1 MNIKRNLRDILKT
14 NIKYYRI
21 KANLTQEDLAE
32 NANVTA
38 KYISD
43 LERGIF
49 NVSLEKLEQIAE
61 ALNIEAY
68 LLLKDDYKNEIIPTK
83 VDMVTKTRKSK
94 NIIKFIYEKT

>member
-1 MNIKRNLRDILKT
+1 MGIKRNLRDILKT

-32 NANVTA
+32 KADVTS

-49 NVSLEKLEQIAE
+49 NVSLEKLEQIAN

-68 LLLKDDYKNEIIPTK
+68 LLLKDDFRDEVIPTK

-94 NIIKFIYEKT
+94 RHY

>member
-1 MNIKRNLRDILKT
+1 MGIKRNLRDILKT

-32 NANVTA
+32 KADVTS

-61 ALNIEAY
+61 TLNIEAY

-94 NIIKFIYEKT
+94 KHY

>member
-94 NIIKFIYEKT
+94 KHY

>member
-1 MNIKRNLRDILKT
+1 MSIKRNLRDILKT

-32 NANVTA
+32 KANVTS

-49 NVSLEKLEQIAE
+49 NVSLEKLEQIANV
-61 ALNIEAY
+61 LNIEAY
-68 LLLKDDYKNEIIPTK
+68 LLLKDDFRDEVIPTK

-94 NIIKFIYEKT
+94 RHY

>member
-1 MNIKRNLRDILKT
+1 MGIKRNLRDILKT

-32 NANVTA
+32 KADVTS

-49 NVSLEKLEQIAE
+49 NVSLEKLEQIAN

-68 LLLKDDYKNEIIPTK
+68 LLLKDDFKDMTIPTK

-94 NIIKFIYEKT
+94 RHY

>member
-49 NVSLEKLEQIAE
+49 NVSLEKLQQIAE

-68 LLLKDDYKNEIIPTK
+68 LLLKDDYKNEVIPIK
-83 VDMVTKTRKSK
+83 VDMITKTRKSK

>member
-32 NANVTA
+32 KANVTS

-61 ALNIEAY
+61 TLNIEAY

-94 NIIKFIYEKT
+94 KHY

>member
-1 MNIKRNLRDILKT
+1 M
-14 NIKYYRI
+14 KYYRI

-32 NANVTA
+32 KANVTS

-49 NVSLEKLEQIAE
+49 NVSLEKLEQIAN

-68 LLLKDDYKNEIIPTK
+68 LLLKDDFRDEVIPTK

-94 NIIKFIYEKT
+94 RHY

>member
-1 MNIKRNLRDILKT
+1 MSIKRNLRDILKT

-32 NANVTA
+32 KANVTS

-49 NVSLEKLEQIAE
+49 NVSLEKLEQIANT
-61 ALNIEAY
+61 LNIEAY
-68 LLLKDDYKNEIIPTK
+68 LLLKDDFRDVVIPTK

-94 NIIKFIYEKT
+94 RHY

>member
-21 KANLTQEDLAE
+21 KADMTQEDLAE

-68 LLLKDDYKNEIIPTK
+68 LLLKDDYINEVIPTK

-94 NIIKFIYEKT
+94 KN

>member
-1 MNIKRNLRDILKT
+1 MSIKRNLRDILKT

-21 KANLTQEDLAE
+21 KAYLTQEDLAE
-32 NANVTA
+32 KANVTS

-49 NVSLEKLEQIAE
+49 NVSLEKLEQIAN

-68 LLLKDDYKNEIIPTK
+68 LLLKDDFRDVVIPTK
-83 VDMVTKTRKSK
+83 VDMITKTRKSK
-94 NIIKFIYEKT
+94 RHY

>member
-1 MNIKRNLRDILKT
+1 MFRY
-14 NIKYYRI
+14 IKYYRI

-32 NANVTA
+32 KANVTS

-49 NVSLEKLEQIAE
+49 NVSLEKLEQIAN

-68 LLLKDDYKNEIIPTK
+68 LLLKDDFRDEVIPTK

-94 NIIKFIYEKT
+94 RHY

>member
-1 MNIKRNLRDILKT
+1 MLNNGDTVSKKRNLRDILKT

-21 KANLTQEDLAE
+21 KASLTQEDLAE
-32 NANVTA
+32 KANVTA

-49 NVSLEKLEQIAE
+49 NVSLEKLEQISI
-61 ALNIEAY
+61 ALHIEAY
-68 LLLKDDYKNEIIPTK
+68 LLLKDDFKDEVIPTK

-94 NIIKFIYEKT
+94 RH

>member
-1 MNIKRNLRDILKT
+1 MNIKRNLRDNLKT

-68 LLLKDDYKNEIIPTK
+68 LLLKDDYKNEVIPIK
-83 VDMVTKTRKSK
+83 VDMITKTRKSK
-94 NIIKFIYEKT
+94 NIIKFINEKT

>member
-61 ALNIEAY
+61 ALKIEAY

-94 NIIKFIYEKT
+94 KHY

>member
-49 NVSLEKLEQIAE
+49 NVSLEKLEQIAN

-68 LLLKDDYKNEIIPTK
+68 LLLKDDFRDVVIPTK

-94 NIIKFIYEKT
+94 RHY

>member
-32 NANVTA
+32 KANVTS

-94 NIIKFIYEKT
+94 KHY

>member
-68 LLLKDDYKNEIIPTK
+68 LLLKDDYKNEVIPIK
-83 VDMVTKTRKSK
+83 VDMITKTRKSK

>member
-1 MNIKRNLRDILKT
+1 MNIKRNLRDILKI

-32 NANVTA
+32 KANVTS

-61 ALNIEAY
+61 ALKIEAY
-68 LLLKDDYKNEIIPTK
+68 LLLK
-83 VDMVTKTRKSK
+83 M
-94 NIIKFIYEKT
+94 IIKTK

>member
-1 MNIKRNLRDILKT
+1 MGIKRNLRDILKT

-68 LLLKDDYKNEIIPTK
+68 LLLKDDYKNEVIPIK
-83 VDMVTKTRKSK
+83 VDMITKTRKSK

>member
-1 MNIKRNLRDILKT
+1 MSIKRNLRDILKT

-94 NIIKFIYEKT
+94 KHY

>member
-68 LLLKDDYKNEIIPTK
+68 LLLKDDYKNEVITIK
-83 VDMVTKTRKSK
+83 VDMITKTRKSK

>member
-1 MNIKRNLRDILKT
+1 MLNNGDTVSKKRNLRDILKT

-21 KANLTQEDLAE
+21 KASLTQEDLAE
-32 NANVTA
+32 KANVTA

-49 NVSLEKLEQIAE
+49 NVSLEKLEQISI

-68 LLLKDDYKNEIIPTK
+68 LLLKDDFKDEVIPTK

-94 NIIKFIYEKT
+94 RH

>member
-1 MNIKRNLRDILKT
+1 MSIKRNLRDILKT

-32 NANVTA
+32 KANVTS

-49 NVSLEKLEQIAE
+49 NVSLEKLEQIAN

-68 LLLKDDYKNEIIPTK
+68 LLLKDDFRDEVIPTK

-94 NIIKFIYEKT
+94 RHY

>member
-1 MNIKRNLRDILKT
+1 MGIKRNLRDILKT

-32 NANVTA
+32 KADVTS

-68 LLLKDDYKNEIIPTK
+68 LLLKDDYKNEVIPIK
-83 VDMVTKTRKSK
+83 VDMITKTRKSK
-94 NIIKFIYEKT
+94 KHY

>member
-1 MNIKRNLRDILKT
+1 MGIKRNLRDILKT

-32 NANVTA
+32 KADVTS

-49 NVSLEKLEQIAE
+49 NVSLQKLEQIAN

-68 LLLKDDYKNEIIPTK
+68 LLLKDDFKDMTIPTK
-83 VDMVTKTRKSK
+83 VDMDTKTRKSK
-94 NIIKFIYEKT
+94 RHY

>member
-1 MNIKRNLRDILKT
+1 MSIKRNLRDILKT

-32 NANVTA
+32 KANVTS

-49 NVSLEKLEQIAE
+49 NVSLEKLEQIAN

-68 LLLKDDYKNEIIPTK
+68 LLLKDDFRDKVIPTK

-94 NIIKFIYEKT
+94 RHY

>member
-21 KANLTQEDLAE
+21 KADMTQEDLAE

-68 LLLKDDYKNEIIPTK
+68 LLLKDDYINEVIPTK

-94 NIIKFIYEKT
+94 RHY

>member
-61 ALNIEAY
+61 ALKIEAY
-68 LLLKDDYKNEIIPTK
+68 LLLKDDYKNEVIPIK
-83 VDMVTKTRKSK
+83 VDMITKTRKSK

>member
-49 NVSLEKLEQIAE
+49 NVSLEKLE
-61 ALNIEAY
+61 
-68 LLLKDDYKNEIIPTK
+68 
-83 VDMVTKTRKSK
+83 
-94 NIIKFIYEKT
+94 

>member
-1 MNIKRNLRDILKT
+1 MSIKRNLRDILKT

-32 NANVTA
+32 KANVTS

-49 NVSLEKLEQIAE
+49 NVGLEKLEQIAS

-68 LLLKDDYKNEIIPTK
+68 LLLKDDYINEIIPSK

-94 NIIKFIYEKT
+94 KHY

>member
-32 NANVTA
+32 NANVTS

-61 ALNIEAY
+61 ALKIEAY
-68 LLLKDDYKNEIIPTK
+68 LLLKDDYKNEVIPIK
-83 VDMVTKTRKSK
+83 VDMITKTRKSK

>member
-1 MNIKRNLRDILKT
+1 MSIKRNLRDILKT

-32 NANVTA
+32 KANVTS

-49 NVSLEKLEQIAE
+49 NVSLEKLEQIAN

-68 LLLKDDYKNEIIPTK
+68 LLWKQENQKDTIKLIYKTI
-83 VDMVTKTRKSK
+83 VTL
-94 NIIKFIYEKT
+94 

>member
-1 MNIKRNLRDILKT
+1 MSIKRNLRDILKT

-32 NANVTA
+32 KANVTS

-68 LLLKDDYKNEIIPTK
+68 LLLKDDYKNEVIPIK
-83 VDMVTKTRKSK
+83 VDMITKTRKSK

>member
-21 KANLTQEDLAE
+21 KANLSQEDLAE

-68 LLLKDDYKNEIIPTK
+68 LLLKDDYKNEVIPIK
-83 VDMVTKTRKSK
+83 VDMITKTRKSK